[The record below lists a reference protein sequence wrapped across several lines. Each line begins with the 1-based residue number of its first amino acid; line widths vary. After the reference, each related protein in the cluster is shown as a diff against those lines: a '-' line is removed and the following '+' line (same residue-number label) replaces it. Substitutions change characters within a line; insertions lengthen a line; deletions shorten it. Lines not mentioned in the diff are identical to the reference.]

1 METVIMDGR
10 TLNTGAE
17 AAVKNPIVL
26 ARMAMEHISCSVR
39 SLVSREKTP
48 TNVEP
53 AIIVH
58 GGAVAFP
65 GDKKEKALEGTKEA
79 AFKGYR
85 MLIDGRSALDAVQA
99 AICVLENNPTFD
111 AGTGSPLTS
120 EGNIEMDAVIMDG
133 RTLNTGAVAA
143 VKNVKNPI
151 VLARMVM
158 DHTDHCLL
166 VGQGANQFA
175 DEEGVPRIP
184 KENLITEENRKKFK
198 DSFGKALTTDFSTRG
213 HDTVGAVAID
223 RNGNIAFGTSTGGIT
238 NKRPGRVGDS
248 PIAGI
253 GGYADNNV
261 GGISCTGHGES
272 ITRVALAYD
281 IISLM
286 KYTNKCTQEAADYAL
301 DQMDMK
307 LRNAKNNFGAGVI
320 GIGKDGNPVYSFRTE
335 QMAWAWAKDWKLHN
349 GVNPGEN
356 NTYTIKTDANGEY
369 KLNKDE

>member
-1 METVIMDGR
+1 M
-10 TLNTGAE
+10 
-17 AAVKNPIVL
+17 
-26 ARMAMEHISCSVR
+26 S
-39 SLVSREKTP
+39 

-58 GGAVAFP
+58 GGAVVFP
-65 GDKKEKALEGTKEA
+65 GDKKDKASEGTKKA
-79 AFKGYR
+79 ASKGYHV
-85 MLIDGRSALDAVQA
+85 LTKGGSALDAVQA
-99 AICVLENNPTFD
+99 AICVLEDNPAFD

-120 EGNIEMDAVIMDG
+120 EGDIEMDAVIMDG

-158 DHTDHCLL
+158 DQTQHCLL
-166 VGQGANQFA
+166 VGQGANKFA
-175 DEEGVPRIP
+175 DEQNVPKEP
-184 KENLITEENRKKFK
+184 NENLITEENKEKLEK
-198 DSFGKALTTDFSTRG
+198 YKNSYGEAAENDFSARD

-223 RNGNIAFGTSTGGIT
+223 KEGNIAFGTSTGGIT

-286 KYTNKCTQEAADYAL
+286 KYSNKSTQEAADYAL
-301 DQMDMK
+301 AKMKEK
-307 LRNAKNNFGAGVI
+307 LRNAKANLEAGVI
-320 GIGKDGNPVYSFRTE
+320 GIGKDGNPVYSFKTK
-335 QMAWAWAKDWKLHN
+335 QMAWAWAKNGKLHN
-349 GVNPGEN
+349 GVNFGEN
-356 NTYTIKTDANGEY
+356 NTYTITTDANGEY
-369 KLNKDE
+369 KFDKDE

>member
-248 PIAGI
+248 PIA
-253 GGYADNNV
+253 A
-261 GGISCTGHGES
+261 
-272 ITRVALAYD
+272 
-281 IISLM
+281 
-286 KYTNKCTQEAADYAL
+286 NKCTQEAADYAL